1 MKIALGIFIGIF
13 ICCVLF
19 IVVAPDSAHEVIDR
33 IHGNSDSNGELS
45 VIPGDNSE
53 GGVISSD
60 EKPRTVIATSKP
72 VVRGNRKNPV
82 PKREQS
88 SSPRNEPIVAVGPFV
103 AVYSPPKREQS
114 TPRNEREMLDWLKEH
129 NYDVAHGQGFYRISW
144 QMQKPT
150 SSKPTAIVVR
160 NDGKVVPQYG
170 HTIVNRGG
178 ASSMG
183 GRATVINNGMTTS
196 AIAKYENGSW
206 GIEITRSFNWFPGRD
221 SIKNVL
227 FRAKKIKELNDEN

>member
-1 MKIALGIFIGIF
+1 MQQANQLSGGNRKNP
-13 ICCVLF
+13 VPKREWSNLF
-19 IVVAPDSAHEVIDR
+19 GS
-33 IHGNSDSNGELS
+33 
-45 VIPGDNSE
+45 
-53 GGVISSD
+53 
-60 EKPRTVIATSKP
+60 TATTQ
-72 VVRGNRKNPV
+72 NRKNPV

-88 SSPRNEPIVAVGPFV
+88 S
-103 AVYSPPKREQS
+103 
-114 TPRNEREMLDWLKEH
+114 PRNEREMLDWLKEH

-206 GIEITRSFNWFPGRD
+206 GIEITRSFYWFPGRD
-221 SIKNVL
+221 SIENVWSK
-227 FRAKKIKELNDEN
+227 AKKIKEVNDEN